1 MKKQR
6 PINLNLLNIRLPLSG
21 IVSILHRLSGV
32 LLFLSLPVVLV
43 TLQHSLASENELNNI
58 INTIRNS
65 SILKLFI
72 LLVSWGFVHHFVAGI
87 RFLLLDIHWGISL
100 SRSRLSAKL
109 VLGFSVLSLLGIGVW
124 LW

>member
-32 LLFLSLPVVLV
+32 LLFLSLPIVLV
-43 TLQHSLASENELNNI
+43 IFQHSLASEHELNNI
-58 INTIRNS
+58 INTIDY
-65 SILKLFI
+65 SIIFKLFI
-72 LLVSWGFVHHFVAGI
+72 LFVAWGFIHHFAAGI

-100 SRSRLSAKL
+100 PHSRLSAKL
-109 VLGFSVLSLLGIGVW
+109 VLGLSFLSLLLIGVW